1 MGWSGL
7 KNGQLLSRAEKEFD
21 TFITMDGSMPYQQNL
36 KSLSLGVVLIK
47 AKSNRRVV
55 LEPMMGRVSE
65 AIKEAAPGTLVV
77 VQ

>member
-1 MGWSGL
+1 
-7 KNGQLLSRAEKEFD
+7 
-21 TFITMDGSMPYQQNL
+21 MPYQQNL